1 MTAAVP
7 ALNVDVDD
15 FAQFVRSVAP
25 DLLSYFRRR
34 VVPADGAA
42 DCVAEVL
49 LTLWRKYQDLPQTH
63 SERRALSFGIAH
75 NVLRNHTRS
84 QWRGFA
90 LTERLGAQLA
100 SLPSE
105 DINSRSGE
113 VLEGLSHLR
122 PLDRELILL
131 VAWEG
136 FSLGEAATILK
147 ISPTATRARYSRAR
161 ARLIKLLDD

>member
-1 MTAAVP
+1 
-7 ALNVDVDD
+7 
-15 FAQFVRSVAP
+15 
-25 DLLSYFRRR
+25 
-34 VVPADGAA
+34 
-42 DCVAEVL
+42 
-49 LTLWRKYQDLPQTH
+49 
-63 SERRALSFGIAH
+63 
-75 NVLRNHTRS
+75 
-84 QWRGFA
+84 
-90 LTERLGAQLA
+90 
-100 SLPSE
+100 
-105 DINSRSGE
+105 